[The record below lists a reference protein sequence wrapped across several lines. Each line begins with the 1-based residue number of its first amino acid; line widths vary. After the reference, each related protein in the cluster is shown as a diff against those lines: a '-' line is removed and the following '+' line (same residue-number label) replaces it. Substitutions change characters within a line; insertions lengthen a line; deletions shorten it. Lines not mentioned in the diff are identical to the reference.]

1 MGEGVKVDISKM
13 KALAK
18 ALGDSFEIRV
28 GILGNKAAR
37 KNGDGGLN
45 NAELGFIQEFGSVK
59 KKIPARSFLGMP
71 LNLYLVDYLK
81 SKKGFGDKEIKKA
94 VKNGSLLE
102 LAKKVG
108 IVAEQVVQDAFET
121 RGFGN
126 WAKNRP
132 STIRRK
138 GSDSPLIDTG
148 ELRRSITSEA
158 KKK

>member
-1 MGEGVKVDISKM
+1 MVKGIKVDISKM
-13 KALAK
+13 KALSK

-37 KNGDGGLN
+37 KEGEIN
-45 NAELGFIQEFGSVK
+45 NAEVGFIQEFGSYK
-59 KKIPARSFLGMP
+59 NKIPPRSFLGMP
-71 LNLYLVDYLK
+71 LSLYLMEFLK
-81 SKKGFGDKEIKKA
+81 KKKGFGTKEVEKA
-94 VKNGSLLE
+94 AKEGTLLE

-108 IVAEQVVQDAFET
+108 LVAEEVIQEAFAT

-126 WAKNRP
+126 WKPNRP
-132 STIRRK
+132 STIKRK

-148 ELRRSITSEA
+148 ELRRSISSEA